1 MRCASCGFDLKNPA
15 KFCPGC
21 GKPFEEAKAKK
32 IKIACPC
39 CHQKIS
45 VTNKWCG
52 RELKCPGCKHAILV
66 PNEIP
71 AALDVKS
78 LKMPDVPKLR
88 SIDDDLEEPVKPK
101 FDGKTVVVQPANAK
115 VDTVTVKDSKQQM
128 LIVAIV
134 IGALLGIGV
143 LVLGG
148 FMIANLM
155 DNPDVIESTQ
165 NEMGF

>member
-21 GKPFEEAKAKK
+21 GKPFVEAKSHK

-71 AALDVKS
+71 AALDVKN

-88 SIDDDLEEPVKPK
+88 SIDDDDEPVKPK
-101 FDGKTVVVQPANAK
+101 FDGKTVVVQAGNVR
-115 VDTVTVKDSKQQM
+115 VDTVTVRDKRQQM
-128 LIVAIV
+128 LVVAIV
-134 IGALLGIGV
+134 VGSLLGIGV

-155 DNPDVIESTQ
+155 ENPDVIETTQ
-165 NEMGF
+165 QEIGF